1 MNPLSASIENHQK
14 KNKVGVVLGTKFGPI
29 TNVSSRIFISVYLV
43 WVPKPWRPKIK
54 KFLLSTNCPI
64 FDIKTKCGSF
74 FLSLNIKDSKSQVS
88 IAGLSMNGLRL
99 HSHVPTQASI
109 YLGVLSSHIQNFIWQ
124 INRTSTLQQV
134 CSVIILQM
142 IHLQL
147 YAKFPFVETH
157 YII

>member
-1 MNPLSASIENHQK
+1 MYPAGFSYQYTWYECPNPGAQK
-14 KNKVGVVLGTKFGPI
+14 LKNFFYQLIALFLTSRQ
-29 TNVSSRIFISVYLV
+29 NVEA
-43 WVPKPWRPKIK
+43 
-54 KFLLSTNCPI
+54 
-64 FDIKTKCGSF
+64 F

-88 IAGLSMNGLRL
+88 IAGLLMNGLRL

-134 CSVIILQM
+134 CSVIILQI